1 MSHKVAIETD
11 DAPKPVGPYSQGI
24 KCGEFLFLAG
34 QIGLDPLTQQLAG
47 PTTGEQ
53 LTQAIQ
59 NVETLLLFS
68 GSSLGQVVRVV
79 VYLIDLKD
87 MSLVNELFSEKFF
100 YQPPVRT
107 TVQVAGLPAG
117 ARVEI
122 EATAILPPPD
132 QLG

>member
-24 KCGEFLFLAG
+24 KCGDFLFLAG

-79 VYLIDLKD
+79 VYLVDLKD
-87 MSLVNELFSEKFF
+87 MPLVNELFAEKFF
-100 YQPPVRT
+100 YQPPART
-107 TVQVAGLPAG
+107 SVQVAGLPAG
-117 ARVEI
+117 ARIEI